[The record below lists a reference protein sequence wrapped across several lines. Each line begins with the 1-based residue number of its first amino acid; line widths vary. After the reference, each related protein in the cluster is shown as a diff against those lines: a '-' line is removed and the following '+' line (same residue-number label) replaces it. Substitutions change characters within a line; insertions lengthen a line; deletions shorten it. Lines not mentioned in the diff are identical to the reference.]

1 MLLAFSLVFV
11 GVKQYRDKFNAG
23 QISFGKAFRI
33 GFFIVLVASSM
44 YVVAWLFNYYL
55 LMPDFLEKYSAHMLE
70 EMKAQGA
77 SAEKIQK
84 ESKEMASF
92 AKMYQNPFFNALMTY
107 VEILPVGVVVTLI
120 SAMILKR
127 KHA

>member
-1 MLLAFSLVFV
+1 
-11 GVKQYRDKFNAG
+11 
-23 QISFGKAFRI
+23 
-33 GFFIVLVASSM
+33 
-44 YVVAWLFNYYL
+44 
-55 LMPDFLEKYSAHMLE
+55 
-70 EMKAQGA
+70 
-77 SAEKIQK
+77 
-84 ESKEMASF
+84 MASF

>member
-1 MLLAFSLVFV
+1 
-11 GVKQYRDKFNAG
+11 
-23 QISFGKAFRI
+23 
-33 GFFIVLVASSM
+33 M